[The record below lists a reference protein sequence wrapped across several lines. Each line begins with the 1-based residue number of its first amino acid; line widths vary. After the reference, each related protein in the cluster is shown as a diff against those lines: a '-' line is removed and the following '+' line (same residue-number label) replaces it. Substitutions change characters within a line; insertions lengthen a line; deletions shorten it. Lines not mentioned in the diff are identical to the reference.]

1 LPILYNIDETWI
13 QLNPKPAITTLPQEI
28 KPLTKL
34 SWKYLAPKSLATS
47 GIYSQQ
53 DLEEL
58 RDHIMFPAE
67 KGAVL
72 HTIARD
78 FTKQSIPSDAISLQ
92 NLLDEDS
99 LNKIYIVSQNYPEIR
114 I

>member
-1 LPILYNIDETWI
+1 MI
-13 QLNPKPAITTLPQEI
+13 KFSHEI

-34 SWKYLAPKSLATS
+34 SWKYLAPKSLVTS

-53 DLEEL
+53 DLDEL

-67 KGAVL
+67 KSAVL

-78 FTKQSIPSDAISLQ
+78 FTGQAIQSNTVSLQ
-92 NLLDEDS
+92 NLLDENS
-99 LNKIYIVSQNYPEIR
+99 LNKIYNNKKL
-114 I
+114 